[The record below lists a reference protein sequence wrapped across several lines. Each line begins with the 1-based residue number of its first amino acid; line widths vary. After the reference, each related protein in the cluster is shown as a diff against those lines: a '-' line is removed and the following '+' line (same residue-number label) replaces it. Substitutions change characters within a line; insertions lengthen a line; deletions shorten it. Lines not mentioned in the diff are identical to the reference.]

1 MTIDLFPRL
10 DPLAVTASLEQL
22 DALIAAAP
30 RPLAIDRFPAAT
42 GYSASGGSQLDLG
55 VLFVLR
61 SRILAIAND
70 CGFPERGSTADRA
83 SFDHLVTAFLADIP
97 QLASGEADR
106 DDVWAFLAT
115 VLLPD
120 VVQWRF
126 SGRSAERFHG
136 GVRNTFQRL
145 WMRAWA
151 LDRGVEAGEDRWL
164 YTRELTEDALVQLTE
179 RPSIGA
185 DPRLCKAIAKAWVET
200 SRRIGRSPMEDLMR
214 RAIVDLRIRNEV
226 RMTGALSDNQLE
238 AGVAEAFA
246 NAAALVEVDATSDAA
261 PGLQVEPAR
270 TGMQSLLRALSLKRG
285 VSSNPD
291 V

>member
-22 DALIAAAP
+22 DALIAAAS

-42 GYSASGGSQLDLG
+42 GYSASGGSQLDLA
-55 VLFVLR
+55 VLSAFR
-61 SRILAIAND
+61 SRILAIANE

-83 SFDHLVTAFLADIP
+83 RFDHLVTAFLADFP
-97 QLASGEADR
+97 QLTSGEADR

-120 VVQWRF
+120 VAQWRF

-151 LDRGVEAGEDRWL
+151 LDRGIEAGEDRWL
-164 YTRELTEDALVQLTE
+164 YTKELTEDALVQLTE

-185 DPRLCKAIAKAWVET
+185 DPGLCKAIAKSWIET
-200 SRRIGRSPMEDLMR
+200 SKRIGRSSMEDVMR
-214 RAIVDLRIRNEV
+214 RAIIELRIRNEV
-226 RMTGALSDNQLE
+226 RM
-238 AGVAEAFA
+238 
-246 NAAALVEVDATSDAA
+246 AAALTDEQLEPSVADAFATASAGFEPEEAPAAASLPEQISRKGMGPIRAFFLRRETVAGGTS
-261 PGLQVEPAR
+261 
-270 TGMQSLLRALSLKRG
+270 
-285 VSSNPD
+285 
-291 V
+291 

>member
-10 DPLAVTASLEQL
+10 DPLAVTACLEQL
-22 DALIAAAP
+22 DALVAAAP

-55 VLFVLR
+55 VLYAFR
-61 SRILAIAND
+61 SGIVGIATD

-83 SFDHLVTAFLADIP
+83 RFDHLVTAFLADVP

-151 LDRGVEAGEDRWL
+151 LDRGAEAGDDRWL

-185 DPRLCKAIAKAWVET
+185 DPGLCKAIAKSWVET
-200 SRRIGRSPMEDLMR
+200 SRRIGRSPMEDVMR
-214 RAIVDLRIRNEV
+214 RAIIELRIRNEV
-226 RMTGALSDNQLE
+226 RMSAALSDAKLE

-246 NAAALVEVDATSDAA
+246 NASAGSEAEEAPAGASLPERSSRKGLGPIRAFFSRREAVAGSTS
-261 PGLQVEPAR
+261 
-270 TGMQSLLRALSLKRG
+270 
-285 VSSNPD
+285 
-291 V
+291 

>member
-10 DPLAVTASLEQL
+10 DALAVTASLEQL
-22 DALIAAAP
+22 NALIAAAP
-30 RPLAIDRFPAAT
+30 RLLAIDRFPAAT
-42 GYSASGGSQLDLG
+42 GYSASGGSQLELG
-55 VLFVLR
+55 LLSAFR
-61 SRILAIAND
+61 SRIVGIAND
-70 CGFPERGSTADRA
+70 CGFPERGSKADRA
-83 SFDHLVTAFLADIP
+83 RFDYLVTAFLADFP

-164 YTRELTEDALVQLTE
+164 FAKELTEDALVQLTE

-185 DPRLCKAIAKAWVET
+185 DPKICKAIAMSWIET
-200 SRRIGRSPMEDLMR
+200 SKRIGRSSMEDVMR
-214 RAIVDLRIRNEV
+214 RAIIELRIRNEV
-226 RMTGALSDNQLE
+226 RMVGALPDDQLNLT
-238 AGVAEAFA
+238 VAEAFVKA
-246 NAAALVEVDATSDAA
+246 STGDEAVA
-261 PGLQVEPAR
+261 PSGAPAVR
-270 TGMQSLLRALSLKRG
+270 EKGARSRMMPLRAFFSRR
-285 VSSNPD
+285 
-291 V
+291 